1 MKEKKISYNIIYSVL
16 MQTASVI
23 APLII
28 SPYIARVLSAELIG
42 NYSYTLANSSYFVL
56 IECLG
61 LSLYGTIKIAMIR
74 DDKRELSKFFW
85 EIFWLKFILMIICS
99 GSLACK

>member
-42 NYSYTLANSSYFVL
+42 NYSYTLANS
-56 IECLG
+56 
-61 LSLYGTIKIAMIR
+61 
-74 DDKRELSKFFW
+74 
-85 EIFWLKFILMIICS
+85 
-99 GSLACK
+99 